1 MIAQI
6 IGNTPLYPLENFS
19 RQMGLQTPLLA
30 KLERAN
36 PAGSIKDRTA
46 LYMLRAAAAQGKL
59 ASGGTVIEPT
69 SGNTGIALAAL
80 GKAMGY
86 RVVIVMPD
94 SMSVE
99 RQKLIKA
106 YGAELILTPASGGMT
121 AAIATAK
128 ELAEQT
134 PNSLVL
140 QQFENPANAL
150 AHYETT
156 GPELWQQSGGALD
169 ALVAGVG
176 TGGTITGAGR
186 YLKEKNPA
194 IALVALE
201 PADSPVLSG
210 GQPAPHTLQG
220 IGAGFIPAVLD
231 ISLLSRILPVTGDEA
246 IAALKTLLDTEGLFM
261 GISSGAA
268 LAAAVTLAREEEF
281 IGKRIAVILPDGGEK
296 YMSNLD

>member
-121 AAIATAK
+121 TAIATAK

-231 ISLLSRILPVTGDEA
+231 ISLLSRILPVTGDKA